1 MNLELSPERLKT
13 LVGLIDVAVKAIGIR
28 AMEDDVLDLVQ
39 ALKALNAAE
48 VPPAQFDSQ
57 DKANAVIGLPPSA
70 T

>member
-1 MNLELSPERLKT
+1 MNLELSPERPKT

>member
-48 VPPAQFDSQ
+48 APPAQFDSQ
-57 DKANAVIGLPPSA
+57 DKANAVLGE
-70 T
+70 

>member
-39 ALKALNAAE
+39 ALKALNAEQA
-48 VPPAQFDSQ
+48 PAPE
-57 DKANAVIGLPPSA
+57 AG
-70 T
+70 